1 MTFLVPLDGPK
12 ISTPCCPKSKSKL
25 WKNISVYGNVVYE
38 GYEDVMK
45 TISPSYIVKVVM
57 DALED

>member
-1 MTFLVPLDGPK
+1 MSDVNKYPK
-12 ISTPCCPKSKSKL
+12 IPT
-25 WKNISVYGNVVYE
+25 SVYGNVVFE